1 MELSEAKV
9 EDVKKEEDSKQE
21 AAGQPAGEPEPPTE
35 DAPDWDADEDE
46 MEDLPQKHA
55 AEAAQVLADQLRG
68 GQAEE
73 LSRLLDL
80 LSEKKQFLVTLAAQT
95 EKDDVSHKLIG
106 AILAGDP
113 KNEALSI
120 VESLRPEQLTIVRDS
135 QGMTPLHAATRM
147 LNVSLVHALLDKCPD
162 MADVASRADRNPAHW
177 TPLMTLADMGKRTHS
192 GSGSADDR
200 RSEIIAAALVGNMT
214 RDGLNNRAANW
225 ATVSHLA
232 TSRGHVHILKKV
244 LYRLNELGGYNAVQ
258 DHLNLANAH
267 ASRLILMVFVQLKLC
282 NFIFHRLSLVCNMGC
297 YFGHRPG

>member
-1 MELSEAKV
+1 M
-9 EDVKKEEDSKQE
+9 D
-21 AAGQPAGEPEPPTE
+21 P
-35 DAPDWDADEDE
+35 
-46 MEDLPQKHA
+46 
-55 AEAAQVLADQLRG
+55 
-68 GQAEE
+68 
-73 LSRLLDL
+73 
-80 LSEKKQFLVTLAAQT
+80 QT

-232 TSRGHVHILKKV
+232 TSRGHVQVERVGWLQCRAGPLEFGQCARILV
-244 LYRLNELGGYNAVQ
+244 NLNGFCSAEAL
-258 DHLNLANAH
+258 
-267 ASRLILMVFVQLKLC
+267 QLHFPPAFSCL
-282 NFIFHRLSLVCNMGC
+282 
-297 YFGHRPG
+297 

>member
-1 MELSEAKV
+1 
-9 EDVKKEEDSKQE
+9 
-21 AAGQPAGEPEPPTE
+21 
-35 DAPDWDADEDE
+35 
-46 MEDLPQKHA
+46 
-55 AEAAQVLADQLRG
+55 
-68 GQAEE
+68 
-73 LSRLLDL
+73 
-80 LSEKKQFLVTLAAQT
+80 
-95 EKDDVSHKLIG
+95 
-106 AILAGDP
+106 
-113 KNEALSI
+113 
-120 VESLRPEQLTIVRDS
+120 
-135 QGMTPLHAATRM
+135 MTPLHAATRM

-177 TPLMTLADMGKRTHS
+177 TPLMTLADMGKRAHS

-267 ASRLILMVFVQLKLC
+267 ASWLILINGFCSAEALQLHFPPAFFCL
-282 NFIFHRLSLVCNMGC
+282 
-297 YFGHRPG
+297 